1 MNIEK
6 LLELLNAHDN
16 VRIEYSFIDGR
27 ESLKVN
33 GEEVIPSY
41 DDSSI
46 KKMIKEFKANIELLD
61 DNTFTKVLEET
72 KLSLTDVINLL
83 DQESFTE
90 EEAIQ
95 AQNYI
100 ETLSTSIKE
109 KLADKMDTLY
119 YIYNRF

>member
-1 MNIEK
+1 MDIEK

-90 EEAIQ
+90 EEAVQ

-109 KLADKMDTLY
+109 KLASNMDTLH

>member
-6 LLELLNAHDN
+6 LFELLSTHNDI
-16 VRIEYSFIDGR
+16 RIEYSFIDGR

-33 GEEVIPSY
+33 GEELNTTY

-61 DNTFTKVLEET
+61 DDIFTKVLEEN
-72 KLSLTDVINLL
+72 KLSLIEVVDLL
-83 DQESFTE
+83 DQESFTK
-90 EEAIQ
+90 EEAIK

-100 ETLSTSIKE
+100 ETLSSSIKD
-109 KLADKMDTLY
+109 KLNDKIDTLD

>member
-1 MNIEK
+1 MDIEK
-6 LLELLNAHDN
+6 IFELINSHDN

-61 DNTFTKVLEET
+61 DDTFTKVLEET

-100 ETLSTSIKE
+100 KTLSTSIKE
-109 KLADKMDTLY
+109 KLASKMDTLH

>member
-27 ESLKVN
+27 ESLKIN
-33 GEEVIPSY
+33 GEEVNSTY

>member
-1 MNIEK
+1 MDIEK
-6 LLELLNAHDN
+6 LLELLNAHNN

-27 ESLKVN
+27 ESLKIN
-33 GEEVIPSY
+33 GEEVNSTY

>member
-1 MNIEK
+1 MDIEK

-90 EEAIQ
+90 EEAVQ

>member
-27 ESLKVN
+27 ESLKIN
-33 GEEVIPSY
+33 GEEVNSTY
-41 DDSSI
+41 NDSSI

>member
-1 MNIEK
+1 MDIEK
-6 LLELLNAHDN
+6 IFELINSHDN

-90 EEAIQ
+90 EEAVQ

-109 KLADKMDTLY
+109 KLASNMDTLH